1 MKVRVHQHVSS
12 SCITTEDVL
21 FSPFHCLH
29 SFIYTNSC
37 SANHRY
43 RNSFRWSHEALFLSW
58 TLIWLYRGPYATITS
73 RYLDSES
80 FFSGLRW
87 LIWLWFIIIYSQY
100 VVSWNVTKFISLTSP
115 CIYFFCK
122 TWCWLSESLWFPFR
136 SSVEI
141 NSFNN
146 GNKSTHSGYQPRR
159 SWKHRHENRVVPT
172 GSLPSLW
179 RFHQGRIRS
188 GFR

>member
-1 MKVRVHQHVSS
+1 MCYSH
-12 SCITTEDVL
+12 L
-21 FSPFHCLH
+21 FIVYIHLSIQTLVQPIIVTISEFL
-29 SFIYTNSC
+29 SVI
-37 SANHRY
+37 A
-43 RNSFRWSHEALFLSW
+43 WSIILIMDFDLIVPRSLCNNNIALPRLWILFLW
-58 TLIWLYRGPYATITS
+58 AEVVNLTMIYYN
-73 RYLDSES
+73 
-80 FFSGLRW
+80 
-87 LIWLWFIIIYSQY
+87 IYSQY

>member
-1 MKVRVHQHVSS
+1 MCYFH
-12 SCITTEDVL
+12 L
-21 FSPFHCLH
+21 FIVYIHLSIPTLVQPIIVTISEFL
-29 SFIYTNSC
+29 SVI
-37 SANHRY
+37 A
-43 RNSFRWSHEALFLSW
+43 WSIILIMDFDLIVPRSLCNNNIALPRLWILFLWAEVVNLTMIYYNIFSIRSLVICYQVYFINF
-58 TLIWLYRGPYATITS
+58 TM
-73 RYLDSES
+73 YL
-80 FFSGLRW
+80 L
-87 LIWLWFIIIYSQY
+87 
-100 VVSWNVTKFISLTSP
+100 
-115 CIYFFCK
+115 FCK

>member
-43 RNSFRWSHEALFLSW
+43 DIGIPFGDRMKHYSYHGLWFDCTAV
-58 TLIWLYRGPYATITS
+58 TS

>member
-1 MKVRVHQHVSS
+1 MCYFH
-12 SCITTEDVL
+12 L
-21 FSPFHCLH
+21 FIVYIHLSIQTLVQPIIVTISEFL
-29 SFIYTNSC
+29 SVI
-37 SANHRY
+37 A
-43 RNSFRWSHEALFLSW
+43 WSIILIMDFDLIVPRSLCNNNIALPRLWILFLWAEVVNLTMIYYNIFSIRSLVKCNQVYFINF
-58 TLIWLYRGPYATITS
+58 TM
-73 RYLDSES
+73 YLL
-80 FFSGLRW
+80 FF
-87 LIWLWFIIIYSQY
+87 
-100 VVSWNVTKFISLTSP
+100 K
-115 CIYFFCK
+115 K
-122 TWCWLSESLWFPFR
+122 WCWLSESLWFPFR